1 MTAWCAL
8 RTAPQKEFAVAEILK
23 HRGVTAFAPTE
34 TKWRRTSRHKKQPVE
49 RPMLP
54 RYIMVRFDDPWA
66 IVRAMQGR
74 GVCGLVCFGGEPARI
89 PAESIDW
96 LARRSGAAVP
106 TSSTP
111 VHRAFAPGDRVEI
124 VSGPF
129 KDWCVELKEIKGE
142 AGIVLLKMFGD
153 KEREV
158 PVRLDQ
164 LEAA

>member
-1 MTAWCAL
+1 MSNWYAI
-8 RTAPQKEFAVAEILK
+8 RTAPQREFAIEQILRL
-23 HRGVTAFAPTE
+23 RGVTAFVPTE
-34 TKWRRTSRHKKQPVE
+34 TKWRRVGAKKKRTPVQ

-54 RYIMVRFDDPWA
+54 RYIMIQYPDPWA

-74 GVCGLVCFGGEPARI
+74 GVCGVVCFSGVPARI
-89 PAESIDW
+89 PDHAVSW

-106 TSSTP
+106 TRSVP
-111 VHRAFAPGDRVEI
+111 VHRAFTPGDRVEI

-129 KDWCVELKEIKGE
+129 QGWCVELTEIKGE
-142 AGIVLLKMFGD
+142 VGKVLLEMFGT
-153 KEREV
+153 ERTV